1 MAKTYNVAINKI
13 ERREDM
19 SKNLNE
25 ILKSLNKSKVQDLI
39 KKAENGGL
47 SDLLN
52 SIDKEKAEKL
62 ISQMGLSDKIKNTD
76 IEKAIND
83 AKNNPEIIDKI
94 KDTIK

>member
-47 SDLLN
+47 SDLLS

>member
-19 SKNLNE
+19 SKNLNDF
-25 ILKSLNKSKVQDLI
+25 LKSLNKGKVQDLI

-62 ISQMGLSDKIKNTD
+62 ISQMGLSDKIKNAD

>member
-1 MAKTYNVAINKI
+1 MSKTYNVAINKI

-25 ILKSLNKSKVQDLI
+25 ILKSLNKGKVQDLI

-83 AKNNPEIIDKI
+83 VKNNPEIIDKI

>member
-1 MAKTYNVAINKI
+1 
-13 ERREDM
+13 M

-62 ISQMGLSDKIKNTD
+62 ISQMGLSDKIKNSD
-76 IEKAIND
+76 IEKVIND

>member
-19 SKNLNE
+19 SKNLND

-62 ISQMGLSDKIKNTD
+62 ISQMGLSDKIKNSD
-76 IEKAIND
+76 IEKVIND

>member
-19 SKNLNE
+19 SKNLNDF
-25 ILKSLNKSKVQDLI
+25 LKSLNKGKVQDLI

-62 ISQMGLSDKIKNTD
+62 ISQMGLSDKIKNSD

>member
-62 ISQMGLSDKIKNTD
+62 ISQMGLSDKIKNSD
-76 IEKAIND
+76 IEKVIND

>member
-76 IEKAIND
+76 IEKVIND

>member
-62 ISQMGLSDKIKNTD
+62 ISQMGLSDKIKNSD